1 MHSLSPVSSQCCT
14 NMTSFLLWTGQVL
27 LTLFSKRRTRR
38 SIAVQCLEQG
48 HTWREGGKKEPGARP
63 LQFRSQGSLHWSRL
77 TCLVSS
83 LTSLVATDLV
93 PVVGGDQSTWS
104 HRHQIPWE
112 EKSSL
117 FTGSA
122 QSRLRLS
129 NRDPPWFVPSFT
141 RLQLSWLLPPLP
153 HQGTKA
159 LHPWI
164 HSDQKS
170 FSHRIC
176 PSALEEFL
184 LPTRPLGP
192 LWYTLAT
199 GLSLG
204 VCFCHPLSSVPG
216 YLFPFLPSTF
226 PIQQASSLNVP
237 KKFSLLWTLP
247 PLFVHS
253 ADNYSGST
261 VWQVPR
267 EIMKI

>member
-63 LQFRSQGSLHWSRL
+63 LPFRSQGSLHWSRL

-129 NRDPPWFVPSFT
+129 NWNPPWFVPSVT
-141 RLQLSWLLPPLP
+141 RLQLSWLLSPLP
-153 HQGTKA
+153 HQGTQA

-164 HSDQKS
+164 RSDQKS

-176 PSALEEFL
+176 PSAPWGVSAAYTSFGSLVVHVGHWAFFGHLL
-184 LPTRPLGP
+184 LPSPKLCPRIPFPL
-192 LWYTLAT
+192 LTLHFSYPT
-199 GLSLG
+199 
-204 VCFCHPLSSVPG
+204 SSKPQCAQEI
-216 YLFPFLPSTF
+216 FP
-226 PIQQASSLNVP
+226 SLN
-237 KKFSLLWTLP
+237 SATLICS
-247 PLFVHS
+247 FH
-253 ADNYSGST
+253 
-261 VWQVPR
+261 R
-267 EIMKI
+267 